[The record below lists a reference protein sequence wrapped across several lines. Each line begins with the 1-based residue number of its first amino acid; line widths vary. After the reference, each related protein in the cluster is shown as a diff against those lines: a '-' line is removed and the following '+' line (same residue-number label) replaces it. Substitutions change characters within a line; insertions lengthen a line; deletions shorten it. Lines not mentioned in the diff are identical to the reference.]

1 MTHSQNVFLSCQR
14 SIISWV
20 ELRLITTAKQPWMLC
35 MRLVKQLVMVCMG
48 KTVWQV
54 IRCLKVSFFA
64 KRAAKDL
71 VAHYETVAKLPESL
85 SELDLEDYQDQ
96 ESLEEDYK
104 KMVLEKLTEQNQ
116 LVSCIV

>member
-1 MTHSQNVFLSCQR
+1 MDALYAVGETACNGVHGQN
-14 SIISWV
+14 
-20 ELRLITTAKQPWMLC
+20 RLASNSLLES
-35 MRLVKQLVMVCMG
+35 LV
-48 KTVWQV
+48 
-54 IRCLKVSFFA
+54 FA

-116 LVSCIV
+116 LASCIV